1 MRILVVEDFG
11 PVRGAVV
18 TALRDEGWSVELSA
32 DGLGALEQLGR
43 SAFDLVVL
51 DVMIP
56 GVDGLG
62 VLRWMR
68 ERDIDSH
75 VLVVTARDA
84 VEDRVAALD
93 AGADDYLVK
102 PFAIEELVARA
113 RALLRR
119 AYGRK
124 SPVVRVGPLSVHVT
138 ARTVDWDGTT
148 IELTPREY
156 SLLEALAFRAGES
169 ITRGELESALY
180 GEGDR
185 GSSNVVDVYIGYVRK
200 KLEADGRPRVLHTR
214 RGHGWVLRAPED
226 T

>member
-32 DGLGALEQLGR
+32 DGHGALEQLGR

-56 GVDGLG
+56 GVAGLG
-62 VLRWMR
+62 VL
-68 ERDIDSH
+68 
-75 VLVVTARDA
+75 
-84 VEDRVAALD
+84 
-93 AGADDYLVK
+93 
-102 PFAIEELVARA
+102 
-113 RALLRR
+113 R

-124 SPVVRVGPLSVHVT
+124 SPVVRGGPLSVHVT
-138 ARTVDWDGTT
+138 ARTVDWEGTA

-169 ITRGELESALY
+169 ITRNELESALY

-200 KLEADGRPRVLHTR
+200 KLEAEGRPRVLHTR
-214 RGHGWVLRAPED
+214 RGHGWVLRPPEE